1 MITNSIEDYLEVI
14 FHLESEGKSATTLEI
29 SKHLRI
35 APGSV
40 TEKLKNLHQK
50 GFIKHIPYKNV
61 SLLPKGKKAALDV
74 VRRHRLSE
82 RFLQDKLG
90 MSWNQVHEEAHRIEH
105 SLSKKVSNKLYEL
118 LGKPK
123 TCPHGNPI
131 PDSNGHILNDRSYP
145 LTKLKK
151 HNKAEIQKITDEDPK
166 LLTYLHTLGLMP
178 KTRLTIEE
186 KAPFHGPIIIKISNS
201 SYALGEKIAESIWVK
216 KI

>member
-35 APGSV
+35 TPGSV
-40 TEKLKNLHQK
+40 TEKLKNLHQN
-50 GFIKHIPYKNV
+50 GFIKYIPYKNV

-82 RFLQDKLG
+82 CFLQDKLG
-90 MSWNQVHEEAHRIEH
+90 MSWNQVHEEAHKIEH

-131 PDSNGHILNDRSYP
+131 PDSNGHILNDHSYP
-145 LTKLKK
+145 LTKLEK
-151 HNKAEIQKITDEDPK
+151 HDKAEIQKITDEDPK
-166 LLTYLHTLGLMP
+166 ILAYLATLGLLP
-178 KTRLTIEE
+178 KIHLSIEE
-186 KAPFHGPIIIKISNS
+186 KAPFDGPVMIKVGNAT
-201 SYALGEKIAESIWVK
+201 YALGKNIAESIWVK